1 MSSLLKD
8 IDIFVQRMS
17 SLSKDIDGQVKQ
29 MKDRISKPGQ
39 GERLAVSHNLYLS
52 LFVISSPSHLW
63 QV

>member
-1 MSSLLKD
+1 MCKVQRMSSLLKD

-39 GERLAVSHNLYLS
+39 GERLAVGHN
-52 LFVISSPSHLW
+52 
-63 QV
+63 